1 MNKTSIRCLIST
13 IACSS
18 SLFFAASVA
27 SAHESAQEMAQAAN
41 TLLAALDDAEKA
53 KAVFAWDSEERQ
65 NWHFIPKDR
74 NGLTLK
80 DMSNEQRHLA
90 YVLLSTGMS
99 HVGYQKALTIM
110 SLEQVLHELE
120 NNSPTRDTVK
130 YYFSIFG
137 TPGNDNT
144 WGWRVEGHHLS
155 LNFTII
161 KGKKVSATPT
171 FFGANPGIIQG
182 DHRRAGLRTLGKEE
196 DLGRELFASLNPEQ
210 MKQAVIEAEAP
221 NDVLTPIV
229 PKVEP
234 LANTGILYTD
244 LNDEQKLQLEKVI
257 DIYVSRIRPE
267 LAESDW
273 KKIRDAGINNVRFA
287 WAGPGE
293 IGAPHYYRVQGP
305 TFVMEWANV
314 QNGANHPHSVWRD
327 FDNDFGAD
335 LLRKHLAEEH

>member
-1 MNKTSIRCLIST
+1 MNKTSFRCLISA

-18 SLFFAASVA
+18 SLLLAVSVA
-27 SAHESAQEMAQAAN
+27 RDHESAQEMAQAAN
-41 TLLAALDDAEKA
+41 TFVAALDEAGKA

-65 NWHFIPKDR
+65 NWHFIPKER

-80 DMSNEQRHLA
+80 DMGNDQRHLA
-90 YVLLSTGMS
+90 YALLSTGMS
-99 HVGYQKALTIM
+99 HAGYRKALTIM

-120 NNSPTRDTVK
+120 NNSPTRDTLK

-161 KGKKVSATPT
+161 QGKKISATPT
-171 FFGANPGIIQG
+171 FFGANPGIIKG
-182 DHRRAGLRTLGKEE
+182 DHRRAGLRTLGREE
-196 DLGRELFASLNPEQ
+196 DLGRELLTSLNADQ
-210 MKQAVIEAEAP
+210 MKKAVIEGAAP
-221 NDVLTPIV
+221 EDVLTPIV
-229 PKVEP
+229 AKVEP
-234 LANTGILYTD
+234 LADAGILYTE
-244 LNDEQKLQLEKVI
+244 LNDDQKVQLVKLI
-257 DIYVSRIRPE
+257 DIYVSRNRPE
-267 LAESDW
+267 LAEADW

-287 WAGPGE
+287 WAGSAE
-293 IGAPHYYRVQGP
+293 KGAPHYYRAQGP
-305 TFVMEWANV
+305 TFIMEWVNV